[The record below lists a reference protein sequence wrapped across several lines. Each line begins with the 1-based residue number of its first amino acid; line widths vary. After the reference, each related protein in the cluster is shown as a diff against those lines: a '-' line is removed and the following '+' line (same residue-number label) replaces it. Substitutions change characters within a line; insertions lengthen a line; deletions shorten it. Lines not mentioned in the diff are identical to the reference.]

1 MYVLHSCFVFVCSLQ
16 IGCGGLVIN
25 IASLC
30 IEIQILLHAPIV
42 TLPGHKRQNSAAE
55 LKAWKESRWSQI
67 LQSTI
72 DSKSSP
78 LSQQLLT
85 AATSIHDNDGDML
98 GPFYSGYESSASP
111 PANSVNSPITIQP
124 NSARRITPARFRAI
138 MSRASGRWDVEP
150 VIEMLKDE
158 DNMIPVK
165 HIALYQKGI
174 ERLDSLNDDEKE
186 FLDGIRMAVGMQL
199 DDDEDDD
206 PEHTK

>member
-1 MYVLHSCFVFVCSLQ
+1 M
-16 IGCGGLVIN
+16 
-25 IASLC
+25 
-30 IEIQILLHAPIV
+30 
-42 TLPGHKRQNSAAE
+42 TLPGHKQQNSAAE

-67 LQSTI
+67 LHSTL
-72 DSKSSP
+72 DSASSP

-85 AATSIHDNDGDML
+85 AATSIHDDDGDML
-98 GPFYSGYESSASP
+98 DPLDSGYESSVSP
-111 PANSVNSPITIQP
+111 PANSIKSPPIRNQP
-124 NSARRITPARFRAI
+124 NLARKITPARFRAI
-138 MSRASGRWDVEP
+138 MSRASGHWDVEP

-199 DDDEDDD
+199 DDDEEDD
-206 PEHTK
+206 PENKK